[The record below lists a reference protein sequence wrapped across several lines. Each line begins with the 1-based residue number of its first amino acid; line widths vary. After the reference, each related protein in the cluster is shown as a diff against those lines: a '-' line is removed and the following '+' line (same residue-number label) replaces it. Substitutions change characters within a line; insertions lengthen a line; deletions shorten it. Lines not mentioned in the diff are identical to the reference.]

1 MLMAEISKSR
11 ASEGSPALS
20 PALLHTALQVLYAE
34 QTRNLLESQPLHEMF
49 ETVLTK
55 FCEAR
60 DSSFVSNVEKLLN
73 IGVLEMCECEVTRR
87 HSLHYLHRRH
97 HLHHL
102 RRHHLHLHSHLP
114 SSHHLQ
120 CGEMLEPMTY
130 KNFATA
136 VSVAQIV
143 GNAPAAG
150 QPSSLVTQ
158 LGQAAGPACPSAACG
173 SRMSIVRYLMPP
185 VPGWMCVALQYPPRS
200 GPPESAD
207 ISTLLQRVD
216 LEVDLQRAFRG
227 VLTPLKMSLRGV
239 LCSAATRCSAYFLS
253 KEGATQGSWV
263 CFDDDAVTTVGDEFG
278 AVVSRCAFAL
288 SQPALLFYE
297 VNDTG
302 GATECVSCAVVDA
315 PSAPPADGGGTPPP
329 AASSAAMQ
337 CAARD
342 GPNPAPRPA
351 SARRSPLTAAPSS
364 APAASGRTR
373 EGAGIPL
380 LAPALPPQ
388 PQLLVSPIPRLV
400 PRSRTYPPDAPF
412 ALRRRRRLS
421 RSLLPAPPF
430 NDKSECNRN
439 PTSPCPLD
447 LPLPVGAAAAR
458 LRAAAAPTPPCPP
471 SPSPLG
477 TTYDLKWGDISSSTP
492 SSTRS
497 RSLPLRD
504 SARPT
509 PEPPPP
515 LSAAGNRA
523 AASCANSRDYTGY
536 CLRAFGASRERPC
549 LAPNKVVST

>member
-1 MLMAEISKSR
+1 MRGAVPQDPTLPRPLVMPGMPGAPPLPGGAPADWASLEGMGVAQGLGAQMAGLGLGGAAAGVPGAAAGVAGGVPGGGGVPGAAGLAGAPPAVVAPQGPPIDLTCFLHVAAQLLWQLDPFKAQLAALTTPADPLVSGVQMLMAEISKSR

-73 IGVLEMCECEVTRR
+73 IGVLEMCECE
-87 HSLHYLHRRH
+87 
-97 HLHHL
+97 
-102 RRHHLHLHSHLP
+102 
-114 SSHHLQ
+114 
-120 CGEMLEPMTY
+120 CGEMLEPMSY

-315 PSAPPADGGGTPPP
+315 PSAPPADGGGAPPP

-351 SARRSPLTAAPSS
+351 SAHRSPLTA
-364 APAASGRTR
+364 
-373 EGAGIPL
+373 PL
-380 LAPALPPQ
+380 LRP
-388 PQLLVSPIPRLV
+388 
-400 PRSRTYPPDAPF
+400 
-412 ALRRRRRLS
+412 RRL
-421 RSLLPAPPF
+421 RSHA
-430 NDKSECNRN
+430 
-439 PTSPCPLD
+439 
-447 LPLPVGAAAAR
+447 
-458 LRAAAAPTPPCPP
+458 
-471 SPSPLG
+471 
-477 TTYDLKWGDISSSTP
+477 
-492 SSTRS
+492 
-497 RSLPLRD
+497 
-504 SARPT
+504 
-509 PEPPPP
+509 
-515 LSAAGNRA
+515 
-523 AASCANSRDYTGY
+523 
-536 CLRAFGASRERPC
+536 
-549 LAPNKVVST
+549 

>member
-1 MLMAEISKSR
+1 
-11 ASEGSPALS
+11 
-20 PALLHTALQVLYAE
+20 
-34 QTRNLLESQPLHEMF
+34 
-49 ETVLTK
+49 
-55 FCEAR
+55 
-60 DSSFVSNVEKLLN
+60 
-73 IGVLEMCECEVTRR
+73 MCECE
-87 HSLHYLHRRH
+87 
-97 HLHHL
+97 
-102 RRHHLHLHSHLP
+102 
-114 SSHHLQ
+114 
-120 CGEMLEPMTY
+120 CGEMLEPMSY

-263 CFDDDAVTTVGDEFG
+263 CFDDDDVTTVGDEFG

-315 PSAPPADGGGTPPP
+315 PSAPPADGGGAPPP

-342 GPNPAPRPA
+342 GPNPAPA
-351 SARRSPLTAAPSS
+351 
-364 APAASGRTR
+364 
-373 EGAGIPL
+373 
-380 LAPALPPQ
+380 
-388 PQLLVSPIPRLV
+388 
-400 PRSRTYPPDAPF
+400 
-412 ALRRRRRLS
+412 
-421 RSLLPAPPF
+421 
-430 NDKSECNRN
+430 
-439 PTSPCPLD
+439 
-447 LPLPVGAAAAR
+447 
-458 LRAAAAPTPPCPP
+458 
-471 SPSPLG
+471 
-477 TTYDLKWGDISSSTP
+477 
-492 SSTRS
+492 
-497 RSLPLRD
+497 
-504 SARPT
+504 
-509 PEPPPP
+509 PPP
-515 LSAAGNRA
+515 LAARA
-523 AASCANSRDYTGY
+523 HRPL
-536 CLRAFGASRERPC
+536 LRPRRLGSHA
-549 LAPNKVVST
+549 

>member
-102 RRHHLHLHSHLP
+102 RHHLHLHSHLP

-120 CGEMLEPMTY
+120 CGEMLEPMSY

-207 ISTLLQRVD
+207 ISRCSSAWTWRCASCGGSNTQRASGAQLLQRVD
-216 LEVDLQRAFRG
+216 FPRQVDLHARAFRG

-342 GPNPAPRPA
+342 GPNPAPPRPA
-351 SARRSPLTAAPSS
+351 SARRSPLTA
-364 APAASGRTR
+364 
-373 EGAGIPL
+373 PL
-380 LAPALPPQ
+380 LRP
-388 PQLLVSPIPRLV
+388 
-400 PRSRTYPPDAPF
+400 
-412 ALRRRRRLS
+412 RRL
-421 RSLLPAPPF
+421 RSHA
-430 NDKSECNRN
+430 
-439 PTSPCPLD
+439 
-447 LPLPVGAAAAR
+447 
-458 LRAAAAPTPPCPP
+458 
-471 SPSPLG
+471 
-477 TTYDLKWGDISSSTP
+477 
-492 SSTRS
+492 
-497 RSLPLRD
+497 
-504 SARPT
+504 
-509 PEPPPP
+509 
-515 LSAAGNRA
+515 
-523 AASCANSRDYTGY
+523 
-536 CLRAFGASRERPC
+536 
-549 LAPNKVVST
+549 

>member
-1 MLMAEISKSR
+1 
-11 ASEGSPALS
+11 
-20 PALLHTALQVLYAE
+20 
-34 QTRNLLESQPLHEMF
+34 
-49 ETVLTK
+49 
-55 FCEAR
+55 
-60 DSSFVSNVEKLLN
+60 
-73 IGVLEMCECEVTRR
+73 
-87 HSLHYLHRRH
+87 
-97 HLHHL
+97 
-102 RRHHLHLHSHLP
+102 
-114 SSHHLQ
+114 
-120 CGEMLEPMTY
+120 MLEPMSY

-342 GPNPAPRPA
+342 GPNPAPPPRL
-351 SARRSPLTAAPSS
+351 RSPLAAHRP
-364 APAASGRTR
+364 AP
-373 EGAGIPL
+373 P
-380 LAPALPPQ
+380 PPPPQ
-388 PQLLVSPIPRLV
+388 VARVRARASLCSPPPSLPNHNFWYLPYLAWYLVLV
-400 PRSRTYPPDAPF
+400 PTPQTHPF

-447 LPLPVGAAAAR
+447 LPLPVGAAAAPRVRRQRPLPPAR
-458 LRAAAAPTPPCPP
+458 LP
-471 SPSPLG
+471 PSPLG

>member
-1 MLMAEISKSR
+1 MS
-11 ASEGSPALS
+11 
-20 PALLHTALQVLYAE
+20 
-34 QTRNLLESQPLHEMF
+34 
-49 ETVLTK
+49 
-55 FCEAR
+55 
-60 DSSFVSNVEKLLN
+60 
-73 IGVLEMCECEVTRR
+73 
-87 HSLHYLHRRH
+87 
-97 HLHHL
+97 
-102 RRHHLHLHSHLP
+102 
-114 SSHHLQ
+114 
-120 CGEMLEPMTY
+120 Y

-263 CFDDDAVTTVGDEFG
+263 CFDDDDVTTVGDEFG

-412 ALRRRRRLS
+412 CATAETTT
-421 RSLLPAPPF
+421 LPI
-430 NDKSECNRN
+430 
-439 PTSPCPLD
+439 
-447 LPLPVGAAAAR
+447 AAA
-458 LRAAAAPTPPCPP
+458 
-471 SPSPLG
+471 
-477 TTYDLKWGDISSSTP
+477 
-492 SSTRS
+492 
-497 RSLPLRD
+497 
-504 SARPT
+504 
-509 PEPPPP
+509 
-515 LSAAGNRA
+515 
-523 AASCANSRDYTGY
+523 
-536 CLRAFGASRERPC
+536 GASLQRQ
-549 LAPNKVVST
+549 V